1 MPTSDPTAPW
11 LMLAI
16 AVATLAATVLAA
28 RLWPG
33 RRLALPLE
41 HVAAAALVGVIG
53 WEALINLP
61 STYVIVFLRY
71 AGISDAPGQLGDQ
84 ALVVVA
90 TAYVVASAVAIVGV
104 LRRRAWGVVLAVA
117 VCIGRV
123 VTGVTSTV
131 AWLNLVG
138 GFDAS
143 DPNYLL
149 TILSFALG
157 AVPAIVAIGLL
168 VWPLV
173 GSRGEPAR
181 LERQAPAS

>member
-1 MPTSDPTAPW
+1 MPTSDPAVLW
-11 LMLAI
+11 LMLA
-16 AVATLAATVLAA
+16 AVAATLAATFFAA
-28 RLWPG
+28 RVWPG
-33 RRLALPLE
+33 PQPALPLE

-61 STYVIVFLRY
+61 STYVILFLRY

-123 VTGVTSTV
+123 MTGVTSTV

-157 AVPAIVAIGLL
+157 VVPALVAIGLL
-168 VWPLV
+168 AWPFI
-173 GSRGEPAR
+173 RAPGEAAR